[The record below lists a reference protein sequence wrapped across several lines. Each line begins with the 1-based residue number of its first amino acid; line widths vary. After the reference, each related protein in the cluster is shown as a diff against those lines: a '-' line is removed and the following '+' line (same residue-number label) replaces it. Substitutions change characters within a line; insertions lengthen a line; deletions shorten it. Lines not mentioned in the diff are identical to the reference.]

1 MSLPLPMV
9 TGYLSPQEISRMK
22 RRGRLHHT
30 RRRAMSDSRPVWF
43 LDFQNRL
50 RRMYT
55 EASNLMLV
63 KNAKHS
69 GSLGQW
75 STGIV
80 QESRWSPRCWLGDF
94 PCWAPARHGCCLLTW
109 TNKPSLAWPN
119 RDKGCLPKMPEV
131 KPRTLQLHPLL
142 CKDFKIAHSDCDDHV
157 AIRIL
162 DGISCYW
169 SPPLFIAH
177 LDLHPVWTDPN

>member
-9 TGYLSPQEISRMK
+9 TGYLAPQEISRMK

-30 RRRAMSDSRPVWF
+30 RRRAMSGSRPVWF

-63 KNAKHS
+63 KNAQHS

-80 QESRWSPRCWLGDF
+80 QESRWSSRCWLGF
-94 PCWAPARHGCCLLTW
+94 FACWAPELASLGNRFHWDSVRITMVTTLLSGGRYLLGTCR
-109 TNKPSLAWPN
+109 AW
-119 RDKGCLPKMPEV
+119 
-131 KPRTLQLHPLL
+131 LL
-142 CKDFKIAHSDCDDHV
+142 S
-157 AIRIL
+157 
-162 DGISCYW
+162 
-169 SPPLFIAH
+169 AH
-177 LDLHPVWTDPN
+177 LDNKNP